1 MSWTFF
7 DIARRN
13 LRRNFFRSMLA
24 IVGIVIGVLAISS
37 LGILGNSLTLSVT
50 EQTLDRRR
58 FPDRDPALGRGLAV
72 RRRRSRRRRR
82 YRTGRSRTCGGSPHR
97 TR

>member
-13 LRRNFFRSMLA
+13 LQRNLFRSMLA

-50 EQTLDRRR
+50 DQLSTVGDSLTVI
-58 FPDRDPALGRGLAV
+58 PH
-72 RRRRSRRRRR
+72 S
-82 YRTGRSRTCGGSPHR
+82 GGGAGFGGGAARPV
-97 TR
+97 

>member
-13 LRRNFFRSMLA
+13 LQRNLFRSMLA
-24 IVGIVIGVLAISS
+24 VIGIVIGVLAISS
-37 LGILGNSLTLSVT
+37 LGILGTSLTLSVT
-50 EQTLDRRR
+50 EQLSTVGDSLTVIPIRAPERSSGAAPR
-58 FPDRDPALGRGLAV
+58 P
-72 RRRRSRRRRR
+72 RRS
-82 YRTGRSRTCGGSPHR
+82 RTGRSRICGGSRHR